1 MNSRAGYPAYS
12 LSRGAPS
19 ATWVL
24 LRMAVER
31 CFGGERGIR
40 TPGASQHHWFSRPAP
55 STARPSLHLART
67 SENDYNKVC
76 AQSQRKKRW
85 FSAFC
90 PFCRTYRTAAAARG
104 NPFTSIEDS
113 CSHSPIQAR
122 CYILMVSSSCQ
133 RLLHQ
138 IEQPL
143 TPAGLAAFD
152 IAKPCIHPQCVRIL

>member
-76 AQSQRKKRW
+76 AQSQRKKAMVFRILPVLPYTSFNHRFAW
-85 FSAFC
+85 QSMYAYRRLLSALL
-90 PFCRTYRTAAAARG
+90 Y
-104 NPFTSIEDS
+104 
-113 CSHSPIQAR
+113 QAN
-122 CYILMVSSSCQ
+122 CHVPVGPVSCQ

-152 IAKPCIHPQCVRIL
+152 IAKPCIHPQRMRIL